1 VLTPITLGIVGVSSL
16 NFTTRRAAWCAW

>member
-1 VLTPITLGIVGVSSL
+1 VLTPITLGIVGVSSR